1 MASSERDRMLVV
13 GAGTMGHGLAQV
25 FASGGYDVQ
34 LVDVS
39 ASILGRALRQIRSNL
54 EMMAEAEALDRT
66 EIDPI
71 LERIGTST
79 DLEAS
84 ARDVDLALEA
94 VPEDPEVKRDL
105 FVRLAEACPADTILL
120 SNTSSLN
127 LFEIV
132 RIRNPERFCIAHWY
146 APPYIIPL
154 VDVVK
159 GPETSDDTADR
170 VARLLTRLGK
180 KPVVL
185 DRFIQGY
192 LVNRLQVAIGRE
204 VNDLLDRGLATP
216 EQLDEAVKASLAP
229 RMVVVGVAQRYDFT
243 GLDVSLAIQKE
254 MAKRLSAMPAYST
267 MQRLVDAG
275 HMGVKTGKGF
285 YDYDGKTPRQI
296 LKARDLAL
304 LKIFKQT
311 AGGGLDRT

>member
-1 MASSERDRMLVV
+1 MLVV

-66 EIDPI
+66 
-71 LERIGTST
+71 
-79 DLEAS
+79 
-84 ARDVDLALEA
+84 
-94 VPEDPEVKRDL
+94 
-105 FVRLAEACPADTILL
+105 
-120 SNTSSLN
+120 
-127 LFEIV
+127 EIV